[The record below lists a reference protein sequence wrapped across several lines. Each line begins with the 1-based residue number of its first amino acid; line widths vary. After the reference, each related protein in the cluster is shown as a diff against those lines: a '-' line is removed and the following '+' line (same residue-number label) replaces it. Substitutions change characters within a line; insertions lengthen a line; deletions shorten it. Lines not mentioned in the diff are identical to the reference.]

1 MDVKTILLPV
11 DGSVHSDK
19 ATNYAVDMAKTLRA
33 SIVLLQCRKPVPTEL
48 GEPNLQWVLD
58 HYTAESEQTIAPYGK
73 QLAAAGVPFRDLI
86 IGGRPAEVI
95 EDVAIAEKVDI
106 IVMGSKGKS
115 DFEGFMLGSVTHK
128 VLHTAP
134 CPVLVVK

>member
-1 MDVKTILLPV
+1 MNVKTILLPV
-11 DGSVHSDK
+11 DGSAHSDK
-19 ATNYAVDMAKTLRA
+19 ATDYALDMAKTLNA
-33 SIVLLQCRKPVPTEL
+33 SIVLLQCRKPVPSEL

-58 HYTAESEQTIAPYGK
+58 HYSKDAQEIIEPYEK
-73 QLAAAGVPFRDLI
+73 QLEAAGALFKVMI
-86 IGGRPAEVI
+86 VGGRPAEVI
-95 EDVAIAEKVDI
+95 EDVAKAEKVDI

-128 VLHTAP
+128 VLHTSP

>member
-1 MDVKTILLPV
+1 MNVKTILLPV
-11 DGSVHSDK
+11 DGSAHSDK
-19 ATNYAVDMAKTLRA
+19 AADYAVGMAKTLRA
-33 SIVLLQCRKPVPTEL
+33 SIVLLQCRKPVPNEL

-58 HYTAESEQTIAPYGK
+58 HYTKDSEEIIEPYRKQIEAEGIPCK
-73 QLAAAGVPFRDLI
+73 DMV

-95 EDVAIAEKVDI
+95 DDVARSEKADI
-106 IVMGSKGKS
+106 IIMGSKGKS

-128 VLHTAP
+128 VLHIAP